1 MTFVFLFLT
10 YFILYNRLEVHPPHQ
25 MCAFDGWVI
34 FHCIYVLQLLYPFI
48 FWWTSMLL
56 PCPRYY
62 KQCCSKHWGIWVF
75 FWLWFPKILI
85 SVLMGTYPG
94 VEFLDHMVAQHV
106 IFPILCS
113 IAAYH
118 FTFLPTVVLHIFINA
133 CNFFVFQ

>member
-10 YFILYNRLEVHPPHQ
+10 YFILYNRFEVHPPHQ

-75 FWLWFPKILI
+75 FLIMVSSDPDFSSYGYIPRSRILG
-85 SVLMGTYPG
+85 SYGSST
-94 VEFLDHMVAQHV
+94 
-106 IFPILCS
+106 
-113 IAAYH
+113 
-118 FTFLPTVVLHIFINA
+118 
-133 CNFFVFQ
+133 CNFSHTMFHSSIPFYILANSVSPHLHQCL